1 MSQLESHRT
10 SREFSPVR
18 PHVLGVIWRMAH
30 IGEWHD
36 FNPADRSTYPKVNSP
51 IQVRDAI
58 GERSEGDFLK
68 LISDARHMLKP
79 KITGWRYIKD
89 KAIS

>member
-1 MSQLESHRT
+1 
-10 SREFSPVR
+10 
-18 PHVLGVIWRMAH
+18 MAS

-36 FNPADRSTYPKVNSP
+36 FNPVDRSTYPKVNSP

-58 GERSEGDFLK
+58 GVRSEGDFFK
-68 LISDARHMLKP
+68 LISDARQMLKP
-79 KITGWRYIKD
+79 KITGWRYVKD